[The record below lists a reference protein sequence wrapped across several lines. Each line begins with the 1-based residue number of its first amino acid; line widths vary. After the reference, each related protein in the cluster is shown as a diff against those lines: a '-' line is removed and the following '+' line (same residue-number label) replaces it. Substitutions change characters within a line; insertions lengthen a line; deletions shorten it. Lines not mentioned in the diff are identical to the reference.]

1 MFYNYVYTEMKKE
14 ALEQCQTMHTSVYC
28 SRTDKNSL
36 WAVIH
41 YENLDKH
48 LSLMHRLVC
57 RRLGVLLGFGFPLFL
72 FVISY
77 TVHVPPAV
85 SEGPRF
91 PFQCSPRDPHSTVQ
105 STVCGTRSLALPIKD
120 SGKNPQQNNRLKPWD
135 EYFIVCTWL
144 GVQTAA
150 QTSKTLAQKVLSL
163 SWGFF
168 CLPVLLF
175 FFHPLSVWHN
185 VQKCWAAYIPPLP
198 IHVQKIYFFILV
210 KIRLFYLFDWPSMNE
225 DFSKKKKKRKV
236 IISQSSPLV
245 FSTEAVVTVNAL
257 KSSHVFP
264 KTALEKDSDYTC
276 AAVKGFLT
284 PAVRRAHYFE
294 RLLTFSWSSQ
304 SEPFTVNET
313 SLPETR
319 VSFCVFQYLLHEK
332 VCILKLR
339 TKKKKKQETTVYMAA
354 HCIYIQNNYDELC
367 SG

>member
-1 MFYNYVYTEMKKE
+1 MNILLYAHGLVSKQQPRPARLWHKKSSVSLEAFFVY
-14 ALEQCQTMHTSVYC
+14 
-28 SRTDKNSL
+28 
-36 WAVIH
+36 
-41 YENLDKH
+41 
-48 LSLMHRLVC
+48 
-57 RRLGVLLGFGFPLFL
+57 LFS
-72 FVISY
+72 F
-77 TVHVPPAV
+77 
-85 SEGPRF
+85 
-91 PFQCSPRDPHSTVQ
+91 
-105 STVCGTRSLALPIKD
+105 
-120 SGKNPQQNNRLKPWD
+120 
-135 EYFIVCTWL
+135 
-144 GVQTAA
+144 
-150 QTSKTLAQKVLSL
+150 
-163 SWGFF
+163 
-168 CLPVLLF
+168 F

-236 IISQSSPLV
+236 IISQSSPHV

-339 TKKKKKQETTVYMAA
+339 TKKKKTRNYRLHGCTLYIYSKQLWWIVFRVNRPIKGSVLHWFESYFYVPHVMVSTRNWR
-354 HCIYIQNNYDELC
+354 QNNGNLHSRDWTC
-367 SG
+367 RCRPN

>member
-1 MFYNYVYTEMKKE
+1 
-14 ALEQCQTMHTSVYC
+14 MHTSVYC
-28 SRTDKNSL
+28 RRTDKNSL

-175 FFHPLSVWHN
+175 FFPPSICLTQCPKMLSSIYP
-185 VQKCWAAYIPPLP
+185 AA
-198 IHVQKIYFFILV
+198 
-210 KIRLFYLFDWPSMNE
+210 
-225 DFSKKKKKRKV
+225 SKSCPKN
-236 IISQSSPLV
+236 IFLHIS
-245 FSTEAVVTVNAL
+245 
-257 KSSHVFP
+257 
-264 KTALEKDSDYTC
+264 
-276 AAVKGFLT
+276 
-284 PAVRRAHYFE
+284 
-294 RLLTFSWSSQ
+294 
-304 SEPFTVNET
+304 
-313 SLPETR
+313 
-319 VSFCVFQYLLHEK
+319 
-332 VCILKLR
+332 
-339 TKKKKKQETTVYMAA
+339 
-354 HCIYIQNNYDELC
+354 
-367 SG
+367 

>member
-1 MFYNYVYTEMKKE
+1 M
-14 ALEQCQTMHTSVYC
+14 
-28 SRTDKNSL
+28 
-36 WAVIH
+36 
-41 YENLDKH
+41 
-48 LSLMHRLVC
+48 
-57 RRLGVLLGFGFPLFL
+57 
-72 FVISY
+72 
-77 TVHVPPAV
+77 
-85 SEGPRF
+85 
-91 PFQCSPRDPHSTVQ
+91 
-105 STVCGTRSLALPIKD
+105 
-120 SGKNPQQNNRLKPWD
+120 
-135 EYFIVCTWL
+135 
-144 GVQTAA
+144 
-150 QTSKTLAQKVLSL
+150 
-163 SWGFF
+163 
-168 CLPVLLF
+168 
-175 FFHPLSVWHN
+175 
-185 VQKCWAAYIPPLP
+185 
-198 IHVQKIYFFILV
+198 
-210 KIRLFYLFDWPSMNE
+210 
-225 DFSKKKKKRKV
+225 
-236 IISQSSPLV
+236 

-284 PAVRRAHYFE
+284 PAVRCAHYFE